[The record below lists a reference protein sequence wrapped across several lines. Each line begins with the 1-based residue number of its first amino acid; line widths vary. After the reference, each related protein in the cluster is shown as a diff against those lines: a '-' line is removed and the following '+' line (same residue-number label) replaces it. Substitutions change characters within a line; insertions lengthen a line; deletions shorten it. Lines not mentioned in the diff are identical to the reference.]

1 MHSYPVLHRTEATKK
16 NCKNTYKK
24 KKKKGT
30 NETPR
35 FNQKVTSLI
44 YFAQGDGNTKLQ
56 LSDDYFE
63 TDKKIY
69 FDSNLTPSGVG
80 GGYHLAIPA
89 ES

>member
-1 MHSYPVLHRTEATKK
+1 
-16 NCKNTYKK
+16 
-24 KKKKGT
+24 
-30 NETPR
+30 
-35 FNQKVTSLI
+35 VTSLI